1 MVARNL
7 KQSLKTSPLDLVLL
21 AVRLPL
27 VVGAHLGEGE
37 LEGGR
42 EGNDDGAG
50 VVLVHVLLDL
60 EQPAKK
66 MTIREAVFAGT
77 MRYVQASLQR
87 CQNIGLR
94 ASASREGLSD

>member
-1 MVARNL
+1 MAIVKKSCVRIPNEC
-7 KQSLKTSPLDLVLL
+7 KYPTNSPLDLVFI

-27 VVGAHLGEGE
+27 VVGAHLAEGQ

-60 EQPAKK
+60 EQPEKK
-66 MTIREAVFAGT
+66 IK
-77 MRYVQASLQR
+77 S
-87 CQNIGLR
+87 QNAIWFGKDPKLNTPQI
-94 ASASREGLSD
+94 A

>member
-1 MVARNL
+1 MMTT
-7 KQSLKTSPLDLVLL
+7 SLMESVKILPLDLVLL

-66 MTIREAVFAGT
+66 MTIRAAV
-77 MRYVQASLQR
+77 LH
-87 CQNIGLR
+87 GL
-94 ASASREGLSD
+94 

>member
-1 MVARNL
+1 MMTT
-7 KQSLKTSPLDLVLL
+7 SLMESVKILPLDLVLL

-60 EQPAKK
+60 EQPAQKDYNQ
-66 MTIREAVFAGT
+66 RGGFAGT
-77 MRYVQASLQR
+77 MRYALAGLQR

-94 ASASREGLSD
+94 ASASREALSD

>member
-1 MVARNL
+1 MMTT
-7 KQSLKTSPLDLVLL
+7 SLMESVKILPLDLVLL

-60 EQPAKK
+60 EQPANKRGHSERRFCRVQE
-66 MTIREAVFAGT
+66 I
-77 MRYVQASLQR
+77 QASGFTKVSKYWTKGVCEQG
-87 CQNIGLR
+87 GL
-94 ASASREGLSD
+94 E

>member
-1 MVARNL
+1 MFI
-7 KQSLKTSPLDLVLL
+7 

-27 VVGAHLGEGE
+27 VVGAHLAEGQ

-60 EQPAKK
+60 EQPEKK
-66 MTIREAVFAGT
+66 VK
-77 MRYVQASLQR
+77 S
-87 CQNIGLR
+87 QN
-94 ASASREGLSD
+94 A